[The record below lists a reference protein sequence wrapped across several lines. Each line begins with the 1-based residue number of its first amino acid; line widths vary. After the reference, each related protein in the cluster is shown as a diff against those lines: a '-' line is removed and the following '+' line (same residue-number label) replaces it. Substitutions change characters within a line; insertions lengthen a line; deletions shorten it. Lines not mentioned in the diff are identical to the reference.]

1 MEVVVAGV
9 NFLDVYQRHG
19 AAPQEPP
26 FAAGVEGAG
35 VVGRLLA
42 QITEGIAQVDAAL
55 LVVAR

>member
-1 MEVVVAGV
+1 MVVAGV